1 MHSTHPSPHVS
12 GDLPLDTEK
21 DQLASLETSGGDL
34 LTTFQSLVRRILA
47 LDDIHA
53 VFGPLHQP
61 LPAVVMP
68 TLITDP
74 DRLAGFDPLAPAF
87 SLNAARMLSRLTRRP
102 SRGRIAAVLRPCEIR
117 AFVELVK
124 LKQGRLEDVIIIG
137 MDCLGAYTNRD
148 YNGYAPS
155 AGEKGTRQFY
165 QRRLSGG
172 GGAGDRPDLAPSCAA
187 CTSPLPAGADLAVWL
202 YGVDVDNQ
210 LLVQSQSDKG
220 REVLGCLELGAG
232 QFPSRRE
239 AVVTALLEER
249 RRTREQWL
257 EETEAAVSSMEKL
270 AEYLARCVNCYNC
283 RVACPVCYCR
293 ECVFATDVF
302 DYEPLHYLDW
312 ARRNGVQKM
321 PSDTVFYHLTRLA
334 HISTACVGCGQC
346 SNACP
351 NDVNVAAL
359 CQAVARRTQAAF
371 GYRPGYEVEEKPP
384 LSTFVEGEF
393 GEVVGID

>member
-1 MHSTHPSPHVS
+1 MHSTHPIPHAL
-12 GDLPLDTEK
+12 GDLSSETDTG
-21 DQLASLETSGGDL
+21 QLFSLETSGGDL
-34 LTTFQSLVRRILA
+34 LSALESLACRILA

-53 VFGPLHQP
+53 VFGPLRQP

-68 TLITDP
+68 TLISDP
-74 DRLAGFDPLAPAF
+74 DHLTGFDPLAPAF
-87 SLNAARMLSRLTRRP
+87 PLNAARMLSRLTRRP

-124 LKQGRLEDVIIIG
+124 LKQGRWENVIIIG
-137 MDCLGAYTNRD
+137 VDCLGAYANSD
-148 YNGYAPS
+148 YNRYVQS
-155 AGEKGTRQFY
+155 AGERSTRHFY
-165 QRRLSGG
+165 QHVLSQG
-172 GGAGDRPDLAPSCAA
+172 GGAGDQPDLAPSCAA
-187 CTSPLPAGADLAVWL
+187 CTSPLPQGADLAVWL
-202 YGVDVDNQ
+202 YGVDVDHRLPVQ
-210 LLVQSQSDKG
+210 PQSQQG
-220 REVLGCLELGAG
+220 REVLSRLELDAG
-232 QFPSRRE
+232 PPPSRRK
-239 AVVTALLEER
+239 AVVAALLEER
-249 RRTREQWL
+249 RRTRDRWL
-257 EETEAAVSSMEKL
+257 EKTEAAVSSMEKL
-270 AEYLARCVNCYNC
+270 TDYLARCVNCYNC

-302 DYEPLHYLDW
+302 DYDPLQYMDW

-321 PSDTVFYHLTRLA
+321 PSDTIFYHLTRLA

-371 GYRPGYEVEEKPP
+371 AYRPGYDVEEKPP
-384 LSTFVEGEF
+384 LSTFIEGEF